1 MSGEKFNLDFLISTM
16 GRVKLYIYT
25 FAVIAVVTLVVA
37 IGALKFYYK
46 NASELLLSQ
55 KTESGQREIRELG
68 ILLEQQLQAGIPSV
82 KVIENLQQSIQNTDV
97 QSEFVC
103 MYNTEGIELCHP
115 DPSLIG
121 TKIDVGNSTFTG
133 SEKKLSFLELLK
145 NGKLSSGIRTFPKNT
160 SRSSE
165 IVSVYPVRGT
175 DWMLASHSNIKV
187 IQMQL
192 DNLYQKFWIG
202 TLLLVTFI
210 SGICFWLIRLIYR
223 KYEQEMDLK
232 ISGLNEEVNILSMLN
247 RQLENKQQQPI
258 ENSNSQ
264 KEENARKRLIT
275 YLKDEII
282 PIETEDIAYVFLIEN
297 TVSVYTFQNKTYSL
311 HTSLDDLLN
320 ELDNDIFYRANRQF
334 IVNINAIQNIWIYGR
349 NQLRIETKPKCQEPI
364 IISKNKVSEFKKWLD
379 K

>member
-1 MSGEKFNLDFLISTM
+1 MK
-16 GRVKLYIYT
+16 RVKLYIYT
-25 FAVIAVVTLVVA
+25 FAVIAIVTLVVA
-37 IGALKFYYK
+37 FGALKFYYT
-46 NASELLLSQ
+46 NASETLLMQ
-55 KTESGQREIRELG
+55 KTESGQREVRELG
-68 ILLEQQLQAGIPSV
+68 ILLEQQLQAGIPSF

-103 MYNTEGIELCHP
+103 MYNIEGIELCHP
-115 DPSLIG
+115 DPSFIG
-121 TKIDVGNSTFTG
+121 TKIDVGNSNFTG
-133 SEKKLSFLELLK
+133 SEKKLSFHKLLK

-160 SRSSE
+160 NRSSE

-175 DWMLASHSNIKV
+175 DWMLASHSNVKV

-210 SGICFWLIRLIYR
+210 TGICFSLIRLIYR
-223 KYEQEMDLK
+223 KHEQEMDLK
-232 ISGLNEEVNILSMLN
+232 ILGLNEEVNVLSMLN
-247 RQLENKQQQPI
+247 RQLENKQQQAT
-258 ENSNSQ
+258 ENSSFQ
-264 KEENARKRLIT
+264 KDENARKRLIT

-282 PIETEDIAYVFLIEN
+282 TIETEDIAYIILIEN
-297 TVSVYTFQNKTYSL
+297 TVSVYTFQNKTYNL
-311 HTSLDDLLN
+311 NTSLDDLLN
-320 ELDNDIFYRANRQF
+320 ELDNEIFYRANRQF

-364 IISKNKVSEFKKWLD
+364 IISKNKVSDFKKWLD